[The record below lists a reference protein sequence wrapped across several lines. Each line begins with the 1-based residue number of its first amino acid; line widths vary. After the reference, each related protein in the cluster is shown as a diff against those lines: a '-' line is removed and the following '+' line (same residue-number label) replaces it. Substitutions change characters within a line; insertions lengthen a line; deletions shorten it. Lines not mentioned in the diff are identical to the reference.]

1 MNLNEYLDRAVE
13 YVAGNR
19 STSSADIG
27 HNHPEID
34 WRGAVE
40 FGEMLRRGSLSC
52 SPTMSLHTSMV
63 DVRGAVK
70 FGEMLER
77 GKVVKA

>member
-1 MNLNEYLDRAVE
+1 MNLNEYLDRAIT

-34 WRGAVE
+34 WI
-40 FGEMLRRGSLSC
+40 
-52 SPTMSLHTSMV
+52 
-63 DVRGAVK
+63 GAVK